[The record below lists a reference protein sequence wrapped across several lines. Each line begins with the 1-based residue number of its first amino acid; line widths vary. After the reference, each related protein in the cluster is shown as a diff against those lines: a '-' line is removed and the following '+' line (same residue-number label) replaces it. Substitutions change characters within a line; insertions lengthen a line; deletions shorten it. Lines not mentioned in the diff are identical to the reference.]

1 MNLLEVRNLHLTFYD
16 TEPPLEVVRDI
27 SFSMKEGEIL
37 GLVGESGSG
46 KTQTAL
52 SIPGLL
58 KHHEEISQGEIFF
71 EGKNLA
77 ELSQKEMEEIRGK
90 DISMIF
96 QEPMTSLNP
105 VLTVGKQV
113 EESLRLHT
121 SCTKEES
128 KARALQMLQ
137 EVELSEVEELYE
149 KYPHQLSGGMRQRVM
164 IAAALVTEP
173 KLLIADE
180 PTTALDVTVQT
191 QILKLLGKINA
202 KHRTGFLFISHDLSV
217 VRRLCHRVI
226 VMNQGKIEEMGAVE
240 EIFKNP
246 QKEYTKKLLEAVPTR
261 GKSLRRRKGGGA
273 Q

>member
-1 MNLLEVRNLHLTFYD
+1 
-16 TEPPLEVVRDI
+16 
-27 SFSMKEGEIL
+27 
-37 GLVGESGSG
+37 
-46 KTQTAL
+46 
-52 SIPGLL
+52 
-58 KHHEEISQGEIFF
+58 
-71 EGKNLA
+71 
-77 ELSQKEMEEIRGK
+77 
-90 DISMIF
+90 
-96 QEPMTSLNP
+96 
-105 VLTVGKQV
+105 
-113 EESLRLHT
+113 
-121 SCTKEES
+121 
-128 KARALQMLQ
+128 MLQ
-137 EVELSEVEELYE
+137 EVELSEVGELYE

-202 KHRTGFLFISHDLSV
+202 KHRTGILFISHDLSV

-261 GKSLRRRKGGGA
+261 GKSLRRRRRWRTVKNVLEVKQVCVSYKEGKHQKEVLKDISFEVRENEILGLVGERSSESPHSPKPFWDL
-273 Q
+273 